1 MKLLSFLTLA
11 HCYPSVVGFVSQPSA
26 SRLCLGKSS
35 ATCLLAALEPLAAEG
50 DWQAFLDE
58 ETTGLIYYFD
68 GKTGESLWEPPT
80 DSFPEIRLS
89 RKQQRLADELRRNYR
104 RGRQEDADG
113 AAKNKAVQEP
123 EESWIDGLFDAPV
136 QESAAEP
143 QKNQQRKVDWLP
155 DIFEQQVKEV
165 KLATVEEPAIK
176 TSMFG
181 ILESFTSRSSE
192 AAAVNGDKAVEE
204 EEKSDDF
211 TPKPIKI
218 EMASYVLPHPAKVS
232 WGGEDAVFTKGRT
245 FGVFDGVSGADKLDG
260 VPLYSVTLAQE
271 MKKMVGN
278 RGLSVAEM
286 SLYLTEAAE
295 FADICATGAST
306 AVVASIGENGFLQ
319 ALNVGD
325 SYCVVIRGGR
335 VTAKTREISHYWEC
349 PYQLSEDSPDRPK
362 DGTKLNVELVAGDL
376 VLMGSDGIFDNV
388 DDDALVAMVENGPR
402 KPSQIAKRVVDL
414 SRKMSLDPDSKTPY
428 AKQAQKRGDRDFKD
442 GRGGKL
448 DDACAIVVLCK

>member
-1 MKLLSFLTLA
+1 MKLLSFLTLV

-35 ATCLLAALEPLAAEG
+35 ATCRFASLEPLAEEG

-58 ETTGLIYYFD
+58 DTTGLIYYFD
-68 GKTGESLWEPPT
+68 SKTGESLWEPPT
-80 DSFPEIRLS
+80 DSFPDIRLS
-89 RKQQRLADELRRNYR
+89 RKQQRLADDLRRNYR
-104 RGRQEDADG
+104 RGRQEDANG
-113 AAKNKAVQEP
+113 AAEKKAVQEP
-123 EESWIDGLFDAPV
+123 EESWIDGLFDAP
-136 QESAAEP
+136 EKETPKEA
-143 QKNQQRKVDWLP
+143 KV
-155 DIFEQQVKEV
+155 V
-165 KLATVEEPAIK
+165 AVEEPAIK
-176 TSMFG
+176 TSMRGIFG
-181 ILESFTSRSSE
+181 SLTSRSSE
-192 AAAVNGDKAVEE
+192 AAAVNGNAAVEQ
-204 EEKSDDF
+204 EEKYDDF

-218 EMASYVLPHPAKVS
+218 EIASYVLPHPAKVS

-278 RGLSVAEM
+278 QGLSVAEI

-335 VTAKTREISHYWEC
+335 VTARTREISHYWEC

-388 DDDALVAMVENGPR
+388 DDDALVAMIENGPR
-402 KPSQIAKRVVDL
+402 KASQIAKRVVDL
-414 SRKMSLDPDSKTPY
+414 SRKMSLDPDSVTPY

-448 DDACAIVVLCK
+448 DDSCAIVVLCK

>member
-1 MKLLSFLTLA
+1 M
-11 HCYPSVVGFVSQPSA
+11 
-26 SRLCLGKSS
+26 
-35 ATCLLAALEPLAAEG
+35 
-50 DWQAFLDE
+50 DD

-68 GKTGESLWEPPT
+68 SRTGESLWEPPT
-80 DSFPEIRLS
+80 DSFPDISLS

-104 RGRQEDADG
+104 RGRQEEANGAD
-113 AAKNKAVQEP
+113 KTEAVQEP
-123 EESWIDGLFDAPV
+123 GESWIDGLFDAPGK
-136 QESAAEP
+136 ETAPEP
-143 QKNQQRKVDWLP
+143 QKSV
-155 DIFEQQVKEV
+155 
-165 KLATVEEPAIK
+165 TVEEPMIK
-176 TSMFG
+176 SSIFG
-181 ILESFTSRSSE
+181 IFESLTSRSPE
-192 AAAVNGDKAVEE
+192 TGAVNGDAAVEK
-204 EEKSDDF
+204 EEKYEAF

-218 EMASYVLPHPAKVS
+218 EMAAYVLPHPAKVS

-245 FGVFDGVSGADKLDG
+245 FGVFDGVSGAEKLDG
-260 VPLYSVTLAQE
+260 VPLYSITLAQE

-278 RGLSVAEM
+278 QGLSVAEM

-295 FADICATGAST
+295 FADVCSTGAST

-325 SYCVVIRGGR
+325 SYCVVIRDGR

-362 DGTKLNVELVAGDL
+362 DGTKLNVELIAGDL

-388 DDDALVAMVENGPR
+388 DDDALVAMIENGPR
-402 KPSQIAKRVVDL
+402 KASQIAKRVVDL
-414 SRKMSLDPDSKTPY
+414 SRKLSLDPDSTTPY